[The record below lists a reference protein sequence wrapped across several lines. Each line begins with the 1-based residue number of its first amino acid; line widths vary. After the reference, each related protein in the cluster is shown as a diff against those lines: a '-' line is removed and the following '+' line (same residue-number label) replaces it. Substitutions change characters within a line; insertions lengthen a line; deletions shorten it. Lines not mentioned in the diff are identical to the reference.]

1 MKKTGLRFL
10 LYAITGLV
18 FGVMDWFY
26 LDWLAHISWGS
37 LENSILGVP
46 IIIAMN
52 YGFWLV
58 PIIPVEIIE
67 SKLARKNI
75 YPVFAG
81 ILTWSCAMVSYYTN
95 YAILLSLGKL
105 TNLEHLNI
113 LGDKS
118 ATFWPEYWQMFDRII
133 LNQFLEWIIIAIIG
147 GAITGVL
154 TSWVSHK
161 IMVSRLL
168 DKTVN

>member
-81 ILTWSCAMVSYYTN
+81 ILTWSCAMVSYYTY

-118 ATFWPEYWQMFDRII
+118 ATFWPEYWHMFDRII

-147 GAITGVL
+147 GAITGAL
-154 TSWVSHK
+154 TFWVFHK
-161 IMVSRLL
+161 IRASRLL
-168 DKTVN
+168 VKKVD